1 MKKIDEGGMK
11 VEYDDSEFWREEVSA
26 EIVRFVENM
35 SSEGEIMDVTDEY
48 KDKRNDFDEIVGWY
62 SLLCDK
68 FVDRREE

>member
-1 MKKIDEGGMK
+1 MKKIDEGEMK
-11 VEYDDSEFWREEVSA
+11 VEYDDSKFWREEVSA

-68 FVDRREE
+68 FADRREE